1 MPRVRELLNRFRPA
15 GASGAASGAGVPVDR
30 HAGVEA
36 EVGAAA
42 AEQVDEVLR
51 TAQRRRPEFVAAVVA
66 AVRAELAGLG
76 ETDPTDG
83 LARRRDESATA
94 VLRYVEALARRASVP
109 LETVRLD
116 GEPAA
121 RVLEQSRAWPAD
133 LIVLGR
139 SDRPGPGEPYVGAGT
154 RRVLEFADRPVL
166 VVPGGDRRVEG
177 S

>member
-1 MPRVRELLNRFRPA
+1 MTSRILLAVDDSPA
-15 GASGAASGAGVPVDR
+15 ALAAAKVALALARDCGASVRAV
-30 HAGVEA
+30 
-36 EVGAAA
+36 
-42 AEQVDEVLR
+42 
-51 TAQRRRPEFVAAVVA
+51 TVVA
-66 AVRAELAGLG
+66 DHAIAEWLRAGLG

-83 LARRRDESATA
+83 LARRRDEAATA

-121 RVLEQSRAWPAD
+121 QVLDQSRTWPAD

-139 SDRPGPGEPYVGAGT
+139 SDRPGPGEPYVGAET